1 MPDNVNFDDII
12 DAATE
17 ELLYG
22 GYEDAEDLYL
32 DPDYFSNLDD
42 AENPADDLFSESL
55 FDDIDEVE

>member
-22 GYEDAEDLYL
+22 GYEDADDMYL
-32 DPDYFSNLDD
+32 DPEFFSNLDD
-42 AENPADDLFSESL
+42 AENPADDLFDDL